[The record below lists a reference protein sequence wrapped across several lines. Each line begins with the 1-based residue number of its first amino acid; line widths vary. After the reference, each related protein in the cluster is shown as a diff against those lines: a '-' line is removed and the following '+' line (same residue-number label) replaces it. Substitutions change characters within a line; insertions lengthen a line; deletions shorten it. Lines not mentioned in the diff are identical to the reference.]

1 MRDVLA
7 AVPLLLL
14 ACTALAAPTPVNFN
28 PGSSCIVKVY
38 ASNSLNSRNTAITRT
53 VVVVHGSGLTADGY
67 YDSVWSAAG
76 SAGVRSSTLV
86 LAPRFSDSS
95 SGGRCQW
102 SSGWRDGNLSQNGS
116 PRVSSYA
123 VLDALID
130 HVATSGN
137 WPNLQKIVVT
147 GHSAGGQVVG
157 RYAMAT
163 DIPQAATIRF
173 VPLNPSS
180 WAYLVPQRP
189 VTNSTTSFA
198 IPSSKCGGSYDMWK
212 YGLAGDFNSYVG
224 AVGAT
229 AIREQFG
236 TREVVYFLGTQDNNP
251 NDSDLDT
258 SCEAMRQGPHRLA
271 RGQAYF
277 NHLPLQYGGIP
288 PRHTLR
294 TTSCSHSSSCMYRS
308 STGQDIL
315 FR

>member
-1 MRDVLA
+1 
-7 AVPLLLL
+7 
-14 ACTALAAPTPVNFN
+14 
-28 PGSSCIVKVY
+28 
-38 ASNSLNSRNTAITRT
+38 
-53 VVVVHGSGLTADGY
+53 
-67 YDSVWSAAG
+67 
-76 SAGVRSSTLV
+76 
-86 LAPRFSDSS
+86 
-95 SGGRCQW
+95 
-102 SSGWRDGNLSQNGS
+102 
-116 PRVSSYA
+116 
-123 VLDALID
+123 
-130 HVATSGN
+130 VATSGN

-163 DIPQAATIRF
+163 QIPQAASIRF

-189 VTNSTTSFA
+189 VSGSTTSFTT
-198 IPSSKCGGSYDMWK
+198 PSSKCGGSYDEWK

-229 AIREQFG
+229 RIREQFG
-236 TREVVYFLGTQDNNP
+236 TREVVYFLGTQDDNP
-251 NDSDLDT
+251 YDSDLDT

-277 NHLPLQYGGIP
+277 NHLRLQYGNIP

-294 TTSCSHSSSCMYRS
+294 TANCDHSSGCMYRS